1 MGRSLDLIG
10 KGMGRAAAPIFLLLN
25 LQKII
30 PGSHKLCTWPCHG
43 TWYGYVVYWFK
54 SWPYF
59 LALGSSG
66 TNVVLVLVYLPY
78 MTYI

>member
-1 MGRSLDLIG
+1 MEKSEEDGKEFRPHWERDG
-10 KGMGRAAAPIFLLLN
+10 KGRRAYFFTPQFAKKLYLAYA
-25 LQKII
+25 LQYWSSI
-30 PGSHKLCTWPCHG
+30 
-43 TWYGYVVYWFK
+43 VYWFK